1 MGTRTR
7 LNCKALYG
15 FLLFERIACRS
26 GVYIISDFLNLDDF
40 FKLHFEA
47 ARVEGY
53 GQEVSMREAASKA
66 LAQRGG
72 HAASAG

>member
-15 FLLFERIACRS
+15 FCFLKGLRVGKE
-26 GVYIISDFLNLDDF
+26 YISDFLNLDDF
-40 FKLHFEA
+40 PKLHFEA
-47 ARVEGY
+47 VRVEGY
-53 GQEVSMREAASKA
+53 GQEASVREAAAEA
-66 LAQRGG
+66 LAQLGD

>member
-15 FLLFERIACRS
+15 FCYLKGLRVDWE
-26 GVYIISDFLNLDDF
+26 YISDFLNLDDF

-47 ARVEGY
+47 AS
-53 GQEVSMREAASKA
+53 GQEASVREAAAEA
-66 LAQRGG
+66 LAQLGD

>member
-7 LNCKALYG
+7 LNCKALHDFFYLKG
-15 FLLFERIACRS
+15 LRVDWE
-26 GVYIISDFLNLDDF
+26 YISDFLNLDDF

-53 GQEVSMREAASKA
+53 GQEASVREAAAKA
-66 LAQRGG
+66 LAQLDD